1 MTTEKTPA
9 GPNQTETETHLAQ
22 LVAEL
27 EAARRQAES
36 ASQMKSQFLANFSH
50 EIRTPMN
57 AIIGMTDVVLN
68 TRLAPEQRRA
78 LNIVKTASEA
88 LLDLINGVLDLS
100 KIEAGQ
106 FELELRTFDLRGT
119 IEKTVGTLG
128 LTATEKGLELLCLL
142 PPDLPREVRGD
153 PIRLRQILINLLGN
167 ALKFTPS
174 GHVSCSCAVE
184 SMDGDEC
191 VLRFRVE
198 DTGIGIPADKL
209 QAIFE
214 DFTQVD
220 SSSTRVYGGTGL
232 GLSIARKLVHLMGG
246 DIAVQSVPS
255 HGSAFEFTARMGVV
269 SPPDTSLAGVFE
281 NAARVLAVA
290 NNSVIRGQ
298 IEGLLTYWG
307 LPCETSECMDC
318 MGLDADGFDLVV
330 LDTDFGDFACMEL
343 MEAGGVLH
351 GRPTIVLTQ
360 IGDRSAKAGKDGVA
374 AVLTKPLMQDELLRA
389 LAGAFGLRLDLPS
402 EEPDREELERLRP
415 MEILLVEDVATNRE
429 LAELLLR
436 RMGQTMHHACDGLD
450 ALTMLGRHTYD
461 LVFMDLQM
469 PVMDGFTATRIIR
482 ACEQGLPA
490 PSDLDGSLLVR
501 ALREKV
507 EGTFT
512 PIVAMTAHSLLEDK
526 KRCMDI
532 GMDGYLTKPLRTD
545 EVHATLARFADGN
558 QSVPPRPVAVRP
570 GDSGAPGAAGP
581 DDAPDASAAP
591 VTCGQSVERILAAL
605 QDQYELER
613 DEAMPLVKSLFD
625 SLTEHAGGLEGA
637 LAAADTAGARAHAH
651 AVKGLLLNMGL
662 TPEGLAAKHVEDM
675 ARTGGDPEE
684 LGAAA
689 AELVALIEGI
699 LAELEAALNDHKEA
713 S

>member
-9 GPNQTETETHLAQ
+9 GPDRSETEARLAL
-22 LVAEL
+22 LVDEL
-27 EAARRQAES
+27 QAAKGQAES
-36 ASQMKSQFLANFSH
+36 ASRMKSQFLANFSH

-68 TRLAPEQRRA
+68 TRLTPEQRRA
-78 LNIVKTASEA
+78 LNIVKTASAA

-106 FELELRTFDLRGT
+106 FELEPRTFDLRPT

-128 LTATEKGLELLCLL
+128 LTATEKGLELLCLV

-153 PIRLRQILINLLGN
+153 PIRLRQVLINLLGN

-174 GHVSCSCAVE
+174 GHVCCSCAVD

-198 DTGIGIPADKL
+198 DTGIGIPADKQ

-232 GLSIARKLVHLMGG
+232 GLSIARKLVRLMGG
-246 DIAVQSVPS
+246 DITVKSVPS
-255 HGSAFEFTARMGVV
+255 HGSAFEFTVRMEVTA
-269 SPPDTSLAGVFE
+269 PPDRRHAGAFE
-281 NAARVLAVA
+281 GTARVLAVA
-290 NNSVIRGQ
+290 NNPLIRAQ
-298 IEGLLTYWG
+298 IADLLAYWG
-307 LPCETSECMDC
+307 LACETTECMDC
-318 MGLDADGFDLVV
+318 MGLDTDGFDLAV

-343 MEAGGVLH
+343 MDAGGALRGKPV
-351 GRPTIVLTQ
+351 IVLTQ
-360 IGDRSAKAGKDGVA
+360 IGDRSVAADRDGVA

-389 LAGAFGLRLDLPS
+389 LAGVFGLRVDLPP
-402 EEPDREELERLRP
+402 EEPDRVELARLRP
-415 MEILLVEDVATNRE
+415 LEILLVEDVPTNRE

-469 PVMDGFTATRIIR
+469 PVMDGFTATQIIR
-482 ACEQGLPA
+482 ACEEGRPA
-490 PSDLDGSLLVR
+490 PSDMDGSLLVR

-512 PIVAMTAHSLLEDK
+512 PIVAMTAHALLEDK

-532 GMDGYLTKPLRTD
+532 GMNGYLTKPLRTD
-545 EVHATLARFADGN
+545 EVHATLAQFAEGRPLAAP
-558 QSVPPRPVAVRP
+558 SVTGAPQEGPTPPRDEP
-570 GDSGAPGAAGP
+570 AGT
-581 DDAPDASAAP
+581 DAPPAAT
-591 VTCGQSVERILAAL
+591 TCGQCVERILASL
-605 QDQYELER
+605 SEQYELER
-613 DEAMPLVKSLFD
+613 HEAMPLVQSLFD
-625 SLTEHAGGLEGA
+625 SLKEHGGGLEKA
-637 LAAADTAGARAHAH
+637 LYADDAVETGRHAH

-662 TPEGLAAKHVEDM
+662 TPEGLVAKNVEDT
-675 ARTGGDPEE
+675 ARSGGGPDALRPAGLE
-684 LGAAA
+684 LLA
-689 AELVALIEGI
+689 LVSGI
-699 LAELEAALNDHKEA
+699 LADLEAALNEH
-713 S
+713 